1 MGSLS
6 DSPGAYHGIAEGH
19 AWLPADER
27 LALALKACDLY
38 LAHITR
44 IEGAMA
50 AIYPRAE
57 ALAREFEALG
67 EAIKALNAAVDGGND
82 AD

>member
-6 DSPGAYHGIAEGH
+6 ESPGAYHGIAEGH
-19 AWLPADER
+19 KHLSDASR
-27 LALALKACDLY
+27 LTFALKACDLY
-38 LAHITR
+38 LARITR

-67 EAIKALNAAVDGGND
+67 EAINALNVAVDGGDNG
-82 AD
+82 